1 MPARALAVAE
11 AWTIE
16 DDHPMVPQQEFSHPA
31 GVPGVPAQAVPRIST
46 VHGVRL
52 YAGKS
57 ISGRSRSLMPIPG
70 GLPAE
75 AIDGSTLL
83 SAIAGDVELD
93 NRRSGRQRLA
103 GRTTGVDLL
112 RAVLSAQPI
121 IFSCH
126 SNRTCHRRREFRRGS
141 IPPTFVSGNFQC
153 VGFFRIR

>member
-1 MPARALAVAE
+1 MTHTSSEPIGMAALTTFSSKNLPFSIQPPDPCFNRRVRTGSFAAF
-11 AWTIE
+11 AW
-16 DDHPMVPQQEFSHPA
+16 
-31 GVPGVPAQAVPRIST
+31 R
-46 VHGVRL
+46 
-52 YAGKS
+52 AGKS

-83 SAIAGDVELD
+83 SAIAGDVDLD